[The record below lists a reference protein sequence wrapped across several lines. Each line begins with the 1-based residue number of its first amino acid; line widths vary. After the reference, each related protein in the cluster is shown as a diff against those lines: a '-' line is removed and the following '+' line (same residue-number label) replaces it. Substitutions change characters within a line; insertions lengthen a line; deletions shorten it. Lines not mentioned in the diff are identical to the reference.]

1 MENKKKSK
9 IGSGGELLTCSGE
22 SCAVFGVN
30 FKKRKPTSKKDPCLS
45 PMVSQSQTK
54 H

>member
-30 FKKRKPTSKKDPCLS
+30 FKKRKPTSKHCHGREMLARIN
-45 PMVSQSQTK
+45 
-54 H
+54 